1 MGQKIKIAGLLI
13 LIIGLMYYSIT
24 SKESVYILFIV
35 SVLCYFL
42 GRMHEKLN
50 RESRTSGE
58 ETGFNSSPPRF
69 SNSPIPTLDDEN

>member
-1 MGQKIKIAGLLI
+1 MGQKIKIGILL
-13 LIIGLMYYSIT
+13 LSIISLLYYSIT

-35 SVLCYFL
+35 SILCYFL

-69 SNSPIPTLDDEN
+69 NNSPIPTLDDED